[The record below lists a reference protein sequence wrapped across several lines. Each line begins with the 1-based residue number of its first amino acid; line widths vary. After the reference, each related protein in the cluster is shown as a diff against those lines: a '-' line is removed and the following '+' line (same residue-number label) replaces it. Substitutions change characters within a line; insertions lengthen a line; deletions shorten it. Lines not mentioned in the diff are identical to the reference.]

1 MNSQIEVNIVFSQY
15 EKNSFE
21 GFNRDLLE
29 LAKKWKLQTKTTSF
43 SVTQH
48 SKIDN
53 EVKEE
58 HKVKR
63 LKRKAKIDETY

>member
-1 MNSQIEVNIVFSQY
+1 MNSQIEINIIFSQY

-29 LAKKWKLQTKTTSF
+29 LAIKWKLQTKTTSF
-43 SVTQH
+43 AVTQL
-48 SKIDN
+48 
-53 EVKEE
+53 EVKDE

-63 LKRKAKIDETY
+63 LKRKAKSDESY